1 MAQICTVIQADPD
14 SLALALAALNKEV
27 SIVEKTASA
36 GKFLVIS
43 EAPSTGQTF
52 EVIAGD
58 PDTLASS
65 IAALITGGSVINF
78 VAPTFSA
85 SHYVVGYV

>member
-1 MAQICTVIQADPD
+1 MAQICTVIQADPN

-36 GKFLVIS
+36 GKFLVVS
-43 EAPSTGQTF
+43 QLPSTGQTF

-58 PDTLASS
+58 PDTLAAS